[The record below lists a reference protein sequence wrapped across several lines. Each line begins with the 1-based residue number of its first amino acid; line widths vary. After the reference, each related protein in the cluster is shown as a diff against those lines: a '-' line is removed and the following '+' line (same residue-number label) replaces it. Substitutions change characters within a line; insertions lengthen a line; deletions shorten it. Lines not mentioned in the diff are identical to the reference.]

1 MGQNNIFSDTE
12 EFFSF
17 FQIFMCLLNIRDKT
31 IYFLTLRTFSFSD
44 LYMFVGNMGQNNIFS
59 WNLNEILLE
68 LHAK

>member
-1 MGQNNIFSDTE
+1 MSVKYKGQNNILSDTE
-12 EFFSF
+12 DF
-17 FQIFMCLLNIRDKT
+17 
-31 IYFLTLRTFSFSD
+31 FSFSD